1 MISNKLKSARLA
13 KELTQSEVAKKLY
26 VTRQTVSRWEQG
38 KTLPNIYVIQ
48 ELSDLYDISLDELVV
63 NTALEN
69 KEAKS
74 MKNVNPFALFGAI
87 LFNVFLFSL
96 IVIFFGGFFI
106 IFIHFFL
113 AMLFSPLILAIF
125 VLTGVQE
132 FNVIQL
138 VMTVIFVVI
147 GLLSIPLL
155 KKVSDFLFKFFKRY
169 LKFNHKAI
177 FIEFRNEFLYKSKQ
191 RYNIK

>member
-96 IVIFFGGFFI
+96 IVIFFGGFLLLSLFI
-106 IFIHFFL
+106 SL
-113 AMLFSPLILAIF
+113 AVLFSRFILAIF
-125 VLTGVQE
+125 VLTGVQ
-132 FNVIQL
+132 
-138 VMTVIFVVI
+138 
-147 GLLSIPLL
+147 
-155 KKVSDFLFKFFKRY
+155 
-169 LKFNHKAI
+169 
-177 FIEFRNEFLYKSKQ
+177 
-191 RYNIK
+191 

>member
-1 MISNKLKSARLA
+1 MLSNKLKSARLA

-48 ELSDLYDISLDELVV
+48 ELSDLYGISLDELVV

-96 IVIFFGGFFI
+96 IVIFFGGF
-106 IFIHFFL
+106 L
-113 AMLFSPLILAIF
+113 
-125 VLTGVQE
+125 
-132 FNVIQL
+132 
-138 VMTVIFVVI
+138 
-147 GLLSIPLL
+147 LLSLFIYYFECPLNL
-155 KKVSDFLFKFFKRY
+155 TFSTCFFVKKCTFS
-169 LKFNHKAI
+169 
-177 FIEFRNEFLYKSKQ
+177 YKSNKTA
-191 RYNIK
+191 

>member
-38 KTLPNIYVIQ
+38 KTLPNILCNSK
-48 ELSDLYDISLDELVV
+48 LSDLYDISLDELVV

-87 LFNVFLFSL
+87 LFNVFYFSL
-96 IVIFFGGFFI
+96 IVIFFGGFLLLSLFI
-106 IFIHFFL
+106 SL

-125 VLTGVQE
+125 CFNRFVQE

-155 KKVSDFLFKFFKRY
+155 KKVSVFLFKFFKRY

-177 FIEFRNEFLYKSKQ
+177 FY
-191 RYNIK
+191 

>member
-1 MISNKLKSARLA
+1 MLSNKLKSARLA

-63 NTALEN
+63 NTGLEN

-74 MKNVNPFALFGAI
+74 MKNVNPFALLGAI
-87 LFNVFLFSL
+87 LFNMFLFSL
-96 IVIFFGGFFI
+96 IVIFFGGFLLLSLFVSLTMI
-106 IFIHFFL
+106 
-113 AMLFSPLILAIF
+113 FSPLILGIF
-125 VLTGVQE
+125 VLAGVQD

-138 VMTVIFVVI
+138 VMTVFFFGI
-147 GLLSIPLL
+147 GVLSIPLL
-155 KKVSDFLFKFFKRY
+155 KKVSVTFFEFFKQY
-169 LKFNHKAI
+169 LKFNHKAV
-177 FIEFRNEFLYKSKQ
+177 FY
-191 RYNIK
+191 

>member
-96 IVIFFGGFFI
+96 IVIFFGGFLLLSLFI
-106 IFIHFFL
+106 SL

-155 KKVSDFLFKFFKRY
+155 KKSQC
-169 LKFNHKAI
+169 I
-177 FIEFRNEFLYKSKQ
+177 FI
-191 RYNIK
+191 

>member
-1 MISNKLKSARLA
+1 MLSNKLKSARLA

-48 ELSDLYDISLDELVV
+48 ELSDLYGISLDELVV

-87 LFNVFLFSL
+87 LFNMFLFSL
-96 IVIFFGGFFI
+96 IVIFFGGFLLLSLFI
-106 IFIHFFL
+106 SLVMI
-113 AMLFSPLILAIF
+113 FSPLILVIF

-138 VMTVIFVVI
+138 VMTVIFFGI

-155 KKVSDFLFKFFKRY
+155 KKVSVFLFEFFKRY

-177 FIEFRNEFLYKSKQ
+177 FY
-191 RYNIK
+191 

>member
-69 KEAKS
+69 KEAK
-74 MKNVNPFALFGAI
+74 V
-87 LFNVFLFSL
+87 
-96 IVIFFGGFFI
+96 
-106 IFIHFFL
+106 
-113 AMLFSPLILAIF
+113 
-125 VLTGVQE
+125 
-132 FNVIQL
+132 
-138 VMTVIFVVI
+138 
-147 GLLSIPLL
+147 
-155 KKVSDFLFKFFKRY
+155 
-169 LKFNHKAI
+169 
-177 FIEFRNEFLYKSKQ
+177 
-191 RYNIK
+191 

>member
-1 MISNKLKSARLA
+1 
-13 KELTQSEVAKKLY
+13 
-26 VTRQTVSRWEQG
+26 
-38 KTLPNIYVIQ
+38 NIYVIQ

-96 IVIFFGGFFI
+96 IVIFFGGFLLLSLFI
-106 IFIHFFL
+106 SL

-155 KKVSDFLFKFFKRY
+155 KKVSVFLFKFFKRY

-177 FIEFRNEFLYKSKQ
+177 FY
-191 RYNIK
+191 

>member
-1 MISNKLKSARLA
+1 M
-13 KELTQSEVAKKLY
+13 
-26 VTRQTVSRWEQG
+26 
-38 KTLPNIYVIQ
+38 PNIYVIQ

-87 LFNVFLFSL
+87 LFNVFFFFNSY
-96 IVIFFGGFFI
+96 IFGGFLLLSLFI
-106 IFIHFFL
+106 SL

-155 KKVSDFLFKFFKRY
+155 KKSVYFY
-169 LKFNHKAI
+169 LNFQTI
-177 FIEFRNEFLYKSKQ
+177 FEI
-191 RYNIK
+191 

>member
-38 KTLPNIYVIQ
+38 KTLPNMYVIQ

-96 IVIFFGGFFI
+96 IVIFFGGFLLLSLFI
-106 IFIHFFL
+106 SL

-155 KKVSDFLFKFFKRY
+155 KKVSVFLFKFFKRY

-177 FIEFRNEFLYKSKQ
+177 FY
-191 RYNIK
+191 

>member
-1 MISNKLKSARLA
+1 MLSNKLKSARLA

-48 ELSDLYDISLDELVV
+48 ELSDLYGISLDELVV

-69 KEAKS
+69 KEVKS
-74 MKNVNPFALFGAI
+74 MKNVNPFALLGAI
-87 LFNVFLFSL
+87 LFNMFLFSL
-96 IVIFFGGFFI
+96 IVIFFGGFLLLSLFVSLTM
-106 IFIHFFL
+106 IF
-113 AMLFSPLILAIF
+113 SSLILGIF
-125 VLTGVQE
+125 VLAGVQD

-138 VMTVIFVVI
+138 VMTVFFFGI
-147 GLLSIPLL
+147 GVLSIPLL
-155 KKVSDFLFKFFKRY
+155 KKVSVTLFEFFKQY

-177 FIEFRNEFLYKSKQ
+177 FY
-191 RYNIK
+191 

>member
-1 MISNKLKSARLA
+1 M
-13 KELTQSEVAKKLY
+13 
-26 VTRQTVSRWEQG
+26 
-38 KTLPNIYVIQ
+38 PNIYVIQ
-48 ELSDLYDISLDELVV
+48 ELSDLYGISLDELVV

-96 IVIFFGGFFI
+96 IVIFFGGFLLLSLFI
-106 IFIHFFL
+106 SL

-155 KKVSDFLFKFFKRY
+155 KKVSVFLFKFFKRY

-177 FIEFRNEFLYKSKQ
+177 FY
-191 RYNIK
+191 

>member
-1 MISNKLKSARLA
+1 M
-13 KELTQSEVAKKLY
+13 
-26 VTRQTVSRWEQG
+26 
-38 KTLPNIYVIQ
+38 PNIYVIQ
-48 ELSDLYDISLDELVV
+48 ELSDLYGISLDELVV

-96 IVIFFGGFFI
+96 IVIFFGGFLLLSLFI
-106 IFIHFFL
+106 SL

-147 GLLSIPLL
+147 GLLSISLL
-155 KKVSDFLFKFFKRY
+155 KKVSVFLFKFFKRY

-177 FIEFRNEFLYKSKQ
+177 FY
-191 RYNIK
+191 

>member
-1 MISNKLKSARLA
+1 M
-13 KELTQSEVAKKLY
+13 
-26 VTRQTVSRWEQG
+26 
-38 KTLPNIYVIQ
+38 PNIYVIQ

-96 IVIFFGGFFI
+96 IVIFFGGFLLLSLFI
-106 IFIHFFL
+106 SL

-155 KKVSDFLFKFFKRY
+155 KKVSVFLFKFFKRY

-177 FIEFRNEFLYKSKQ
+177 FY
-191 RYNIK
+191 